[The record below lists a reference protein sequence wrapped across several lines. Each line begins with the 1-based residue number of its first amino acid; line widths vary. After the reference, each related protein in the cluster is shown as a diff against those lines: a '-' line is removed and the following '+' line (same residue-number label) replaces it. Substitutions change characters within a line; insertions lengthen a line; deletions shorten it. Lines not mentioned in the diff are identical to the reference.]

1 MTRPCPIALTGLTP
15 TEQVLLEGALF
26 QSASSQLPGAVL
38 EKDLSRALLIIANAD
53 DALAVRVLRARL
65 PAARVLL
72 VGASDQGT
80 GWPVVSRPLRLHAV
94 LEAVRRSLAPV
105 LERRE
110 HPPEPT
116 IDTRTRSGGWLRRLT
131 GDGPGFLA
139 TQPFMAKGGNDH
151 DDFEQTHQ
159 YELTA
164 AQRSHE
170 TTQPVSAFRV
180 DATQPMSVGR
190 FEATQAFVV
199 PPGDK
204 TPATY
209 DAEADFASTEQI
221 EREIPSVLPSNWESE
236 VAEWETELATRAG
249 RVGANPAP
257 SISASSDIHPTTRSN
272 DLLRGF
278 APTDAQPL
286 EPAQAAKA
294 GVARPVEAAAGPD
307 SAGRV
312 LVVGAPGPATGG
324 LLKTLRSAGF
334 TADFAD
340 NAALTLQS
348 VSAQAYRVVFLIE
361 VTLGE
366 SAITLC
372 RAIRARPGVPRPAPR
387 IVIVAAHRSLLSRIR
402 ASFAGSNA
410 WMTIPLDRAA
420 LVKYIRQTAAQP
432 TR

>member
-26 QSASSQLPGAVL
+26 QSASNQLPGAVL
-38 EKDLSRALLIIANAD
+38 EKDLTRALLIIANAD

-94 LEAVRRSLAPV
+94 LEAVRRALAPV

-110 HPPEPT
+110 HPPEP
-116 IDTRTRSGGWLRRLT
+116 DAETRARPGGWLRRLT
-131 GDGPGFLA
+131 GDSPGFLA
-139 TQPFMAKGGNDH
+139 TQPFMSKDGSDH

-159 YELTA
+159 HEPTA
-164 AQRSHE
+164 AQRSYE
-170 TTQPVSAFRV
+170 ATQPVSAFRAG
-180 DATQPMSVGR
+180 ATQPLSAGR
-190 FEATQAFVV
+190 FEATQAFAAR
-199 PPGDK
+199 PGK
-204 TPATY
+204 KATAAY
-209 DAEADFASTEQI
+209 DAEPDFASTEQI
-221 EREIPSVLPSNWESE
+221 EREIPSVLPSNWENE
-236 VAEWETELATRAG
+236 VAEWEAELATRAG
-249 RVGANPAP
+249 RVGANPA
-257 SISASSDIHPTTRSN
+257 SASNDIHPTTRSN

-278 APTDAQPL
+278 APTDALPL
-286 EPAQAAKA
+286 EPAQVAKA
-294 GVARPVEAAAGPD
+294 GVARPVDGTAGPD

-324 LLKTLRSAGF
+324 LLTTLRSAGF

-340 NAALTLQS
+340 NAALALQS
-348 VSAQAYRVVFLIE
+348 VGAQAYRVVFLIE

-366 SAITLC
+366 GAITLC

-387 IVIVAAHRSLLSRIR
+387 IAIVAAHRSLLSRIR
-402 ASFAGSNA
+402 ASFAGSSA

-420 LVKYIRQTAAQP
+420 LVKYIRQVAAHP
-432 TR
+432 VR